1 MKALIVEDNKDSRNL
16 LMKQLRAHGQEVIAA
31 TNGVEAL
38 EQALKQHPDII
49 ISDVLMPVMDGF
61 QFCRECKMDENLQD
75 IPFIFYTATYVD
87 EKDEELALA
96 LGADKFIRKP
106 MEPDEFMSIISDI
119 IKNAMAGKLVRRKPV
134 AKEVGEVFKLYSEQL
149 GYSKEEI
156 VGKNFAGFLH
166 PEDGERVLNTFM
178 ERVANP
184 DLKPKLEFRL
194 MAKDGQSMWYY
205 TAPTSVIISGTL
217 SGARVILATI
227 TERKQAEEALRQ
239 SEEKYSMLFDI
250 SADGI
255 L

>member
-49 ISDVLMPVMDGF
+49 ISDILMPVMDGF
-61 QFCRECKMDENLQD
+61 QLCRECKMDDNLKD
-75 IPFIFYTATYVD
+75 IHFVFYTATYVD

-134 AKEVGEVFKLYSEQL
+134 AKEVGEVFKLYSERL
-149 GYSKEEI
+149 
-156 VGKNFAGFLH
+156 VN
-166 PEDGERVLNTFM
+166 
-178 ERVANP
+178 
-184 DLKPKLEFRL
+184 KLEKKML
-194 MAKDGQSMWYY
+194 DLEIEIAGHKQS
-205 TAPTSVIISGTL
+205 G
-217 SGARVILATI
+217 
-227 TERKQAEEALRQ
+227 EALLE
-239 SEEKYSMLFDI
+239 SESKYRSQI
-250 SADGI
+250 GRASC
-255 L
+255 